1 MKSSSYTHYFD
12 MILKVK
18 SNNPDLYVAT
28 YTEAKRNLIPKEFRL
43 LQQKIA
49 EAA

>member
-1 MKSSSYTHYFD
+1 MKSSSYTHYYD

-18 SNNPDLYVAT
+18 SNNLDLYVAT
-28 YTEAKRNLIPKEFRL
+28 YTEAKRNLLPKEFQL